1 MTRALL
7 FALALTAAPALAQEH
22 SDQIEDLPEA
32 PGREE
37 VFFTCTACHGF
48 AIIRRQGL
56 ARARWDQT
64 IDDMIQRHE
73 MPAPRPE
80 DRALMLDY
88 LAGNFPPRARA
99 PANPFL
105 NR

>member
-1 MTRALL
+1 MRLLALL
-7 FALALTAAPALAQEH
+7 ALLAAPAFAQDH
-22 SDQIEDLPEA
+22 SDQVEDLPEA

-48 AIIRRQGL
+48 AIIGRQGL
-56 ARARWDQT
+56 TRARWDQT
-64 IDDMIQRHE
+64 INDMIERHE
-73 MPAPRPE
+73 MPAPRAE

-88 LAGNFPPRARA
+88 LAGQFPPRARG